1 MHIASFRREVMEM
14 AVKIYTTPTCPWCKK
29 TKEWLQEKK
38 IKYTEYNVVADEKA
52 RKEMLKKSGQLGVP
66 VLDIDG
72 QIIVGYNPEAIE
84 KALKKTAGKKASV
97 KR

>member
-1 MHIASFRREVMEM
+1 MT
-14 AVKIYTTPTCPWCKK
+14 VKIYTTPTCPWCKK

-38 IKYTEYNVVADEKA
+38 VKYADYNVVADEKA

-72 QIIVGYNPEAIE
+72 QIIVGYDPEAIE
-84 KALKKTAGKKASV
+84 KALKKSADTKKTNAR
-97 KR
+97 KK